1 MKLRVGLPVLLL
13 GLSCTTR
20 LPDQGAPGS
29 TSADGGVAMDMPDA
43 GETLQATCLR
53 WITAMCQYEEDCGG
67 RSVDHCV
74 DHAYGRCTSIVAGVN
89 ADLAQFERIK
99 KFVILDQELT
109 MASGAL
115 TPTMKVKRRVVEEQ
129 FRDVIDKIYEV

>member
-1 MKLRVGLPVLLL
+1 VAEAILVGDRRHFPAALIVPDFRAL
-13 GLSCTTR
+13 GAR
-20 LPDQGAPGS
+20 LGVDAEAARGRAGGA
-29 TSADGGVAMDMPDA
+29 DVRQLF
-43 GETLQATCLR
+43 ET
-53 WITAMCQYEEDCGG
+53 
-67 RSVDHCV
+67 
-74 DHAYGRCTSIVAGVN
+74 IVAGVN

-129 FRDVIDKIYEV
+129 FRAVIDEIYGG